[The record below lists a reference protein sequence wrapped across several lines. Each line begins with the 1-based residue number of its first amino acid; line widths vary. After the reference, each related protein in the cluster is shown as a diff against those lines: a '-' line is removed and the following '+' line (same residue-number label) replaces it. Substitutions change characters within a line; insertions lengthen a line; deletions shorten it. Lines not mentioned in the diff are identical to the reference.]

1 MTKDPGTADARRR
14 SIGLIAAAALV
25 PLLLFLIFQIGFT
38 AREQRRATEA
48 QALNKAEQLI
58 GDADGEVVRITTVLE
73 ALATS
78 SATRDGDW
86 AQLKARFAQLAALN
100 PDVKGL
106 EVSGSDG
113 SLFLEAGARIDRAA
127 FVAEGGQAP
136 RPKFV
141 GFAHAGPCRCLIFQQ
156 AVRDRAG
163 TRYVFTLLT
172 DSDVFLR
179 LLPST
184 GKRFEVSAFNDPD
197 GRFIVRTMNNDR
209 RFGTF
214 GSHYLLGAVRSG
226 RMEGIYRGFTLE
238 GFQNYTAYARSA
250 RTGWTAHVAIN
261 SSYIDAP
268 ARQFI
273 ASLAVA
279 GLLSLALAGLLVA
292 FAVRQLNA
300 ARQVSERLQQA
311 QKLEA
316 LGQLTGGIAHDF
328 NNLLTPIVGALDQLR
343 RREDI
348 DVRARQLAAGA
359 LASAERAAKLTGQL
373 LTFSR
378 RQQLQI
384 RPVDVAA
391 LVGSLTALV
400 GRAFGSEHHFHV
412 EMDDRVQGVASD
424 ANQLEL
430 ALLNLALNGRDA
442 SPTGSTITLTI
453 APVDGDDATNPTDI
467 LFRMIDRGAGMDGET
482 RRRALE
488 PFFTTKPVGR
498 GTGLG
503 LAQVLGVV
511 EQSGGTVGIESA
523 PGEGTI
529 VSIRLPGCAAPPAS
543 AAKPAT
549 PASPA
554 EETPPLR
561 LLVVDDDPA
570 VRATTARLLEAVGHS
585 VDSVSHGTTALAA
598 IAAEPFDLAI
608 VDFAMPGMN
617 GAELLQK
624 ARLVRPD
631 LRSLVI
637 SGFSDTEALIA
648 SGVDAPILAK
658 PFSSDQLLE
667 AVGKAAGG

>member
-1 MTKDPGTADARRR
+1 MTKDPGTADSRLR
-14 SIGLIAAAALV
+14 SVWLIASAAFV
-25 PLLLFLIFQIGFT
+25 PLLLFLIFQVGFT

-58 GDADGEVVRITTVLE
+58 GTADGEVARVTTVLE

-78 SATRDGDW
+78 AATRDGNW
-86 AQLKARFAQLAALN
+86 GQLATRFAQLAALN
-100 PDVKGL
+100 SDVKGL

-113 SLFLEAGARIDRAA
+113 RLLLSAGAVMDRAT
-127 FVAEGGQAP
+127 FVADGGQAAHP
-136 RPKFV
+136 LFV
-141 GFAHAGPCRCLIFQQ
+141 GFARAGSCRCLAFQQ
-156 AVRDRAG
+156 AARGRTG
-163 TRYVFTLLT
+163 TRHVFTLLM

-179 LLPST
+179 LLPSN
-184 GKRFEVSAFNDPD
+184 GKRFEVSAFNGPD
-197 GRFIVRTMNNDR
+197 GRFIARTLDNDR
-209 RFGTF
+209 RFGAF
-214 GSHYLLGAVRSG
+214 GSRYLLRAVHSG
-226 RMEGIYRGFTLE
+226 KMEGIYRGFTLE
-238 GFQNYTAYARSA
+238 GFENYTAYARSP

-279 GLLSLALAGLLVA
+279 GLLSLGLAGLLIA

-300 ARQVSERLQQA
+300 ARRVTERLQQS

-343 RREDI
+343 QREGLDE
-348 DVRARQLAAGA
+348 RGRQLAAGA

-384 RPVDVAA
+384 RPVDVRALVNSLAA
-391 LVGSLTALV
+391 LVE
-400 GRAFGSEHHFHV
+400 RAFGSDHRFELV
-412 EMDDRVQGVASD
+412 LDERVQCVTSD

-430 ALLNLALNGRDA
+430 ALLNLAINGRDA
-442 SPTGSTITLTI
+442 SPTGSTITLRI
-453 APVDGDDATNPTDI
+453 APADGAKDGVPDVV
-467 LFRMIDRGAGMDGET
+467 FRMVDHGTGMDAET

-488 PFFTTKPVGR
+488 PFFTTKPIGR

-511 EQSGGTVGIESA
+511 EQSGGTIAIDSI
-523 PGEGTI
+523 PGDGTI

-543 AAKPAT
+543 AGKPV
-549 PASPA
+549 SPA
-554 EETPPLR
+554 PAADSVPLR

-570 VRATTARLLEAVGHS
+570 VRATTARLLEAAGHS
-585 VDSVSHGTTALAA
+585 VDSVSHGATALAA
-598 IAAEPFDLAI
+598 LAIEPFDLII

-617 GAELLQK
+617 GAELLVK
-624 ARLVRPD
+624 ARTVRPE
-631 LRSLVI
+631 LKALVI
-637 SGFSDTEALIA
+637 SGFSDTEALAA

-658 PFSSDQLLE
+658 PFSLDQLLE
-667 AVGKAAGG
+667 AVGKAATG